1 RHTHLPYTTLFRSV
15 YNGTSFDFSP
25 FPEICAEI
33 GKAYLRGN
41 PTINTGQPIT
51 EFTSPDIQSR
61 IGFDANGYYIDTD
74 GLISGEYYVQYTY
87 TNSSSATSTLIKRIT
102 VYAAPVAVIGANNA
116 CVDDAIQFNDLST
129 IPNNT
134 NGGIINKWLWD
145 LDDKDLLSS
154 VQNPVY
160 TYETAGI
167 YDVSLTVT

>member
-1 RHTHLPYTTLFRSV
+1 
-15 YNGTSFDFSP
+15 
-25 FPEICAEI
+25 
-33 GKAYLRGN
+33 
-41 PTINTGQPIT
+41 
-51 EFTSPDIQSR
+51 
-61 IGFDANGYYIDTD
+61 
-74 GLISGEYYVQYTY
+74 
-87 TNSSSATSTLIKRIT
+87 
-102 VYAAPVAVIGANNA
+102 ANNA

-167 YDVSLTVT
+167 YDVSLTVTTDQGCVSTVIKPVTAGPPPVPNFKWSGICNSQSTLFTDQSTIPGG